1 MGAGASEG
9 HRDGDWATTSA
20 VRLQAGPGFLQHLGE
35 WQQAPEEAHSRCT
48 RGAHSRG
55 CTRIT
60 PTPVAALALSRPPG
74 LRAGS
79 EVLVALRFGGSAV
92 TGKTHQDKTEG
103 QGRKDDS

>member
-1 MGAGASEG
+1 MRELYITLTCSASGFLFKQRLERKCARGVCMGAGASEG

-55 CTRIT
+55 CTRMT
-60 PTPVAALALSRPPG
+60 PTP
-74 LRAGS
+74 
-79 EVLVALRFGGSAV
+79 
-92 TGKTHQDKTEG
+92 
-103 QGRKDDS
+103 